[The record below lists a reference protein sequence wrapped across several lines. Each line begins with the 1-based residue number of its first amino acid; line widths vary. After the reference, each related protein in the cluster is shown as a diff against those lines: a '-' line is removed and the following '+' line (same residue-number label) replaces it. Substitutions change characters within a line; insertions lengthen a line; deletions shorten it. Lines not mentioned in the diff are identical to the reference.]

1 MGYFDDPKHRAQW
14 EKELSELRKEK
25 ARINAG
31 LPPVSEQTERAVNKN
46 IEKSALESDISFEK
60 TADSSFE
67 ETTFY
72 RSDERETER
81 SQPERRESE
90 YGTYRERIT
99 FQELLRAEN
108 MEAPVKLTQKPRELE
123 RQKEVSHEL

>member
-31 LPPVSEQTERAVNKN
+31 LPPVSEQTERAVSKN
-46 IEKSALESDISFEK
+46 IEKSAPESDISFEE
-60 TADSSFE
+60 TADKALE

-72 RSDERETER
+72 RETKR
-81 SQPERRESE
+81 SQPEMRESE

-108 MEAPVKLTQKPRELE
+108 MEAPVKLTQKPREIE

>member
-14 EKELSELRKEK
+14 EKELSELRREK

-31 LPPVSEQTERAVNKN
+31 LPPISEQTERAVSKN
-46 IEKSALESDISFEK
+46 IEKSAPESDISFEE
-60 TADSSFE
+60 TADKAFE

-72 RSDERETER
+72 RETKR
-81 SQPERRESE
+81 SQPARRESE

-108 MEAPVKLTQKPRELE
+108 MEAPVKLTQKPREIE

>member
-14 EKELSELRKEK
+14 EKELSELRREK

-31 LPPVSEQTERAVNKN
+31 LPPVSEQTERAVSKN
-46 IEKSALESDISFEK
+46 IEKSAPESDISFEE
-60 TADSSFE
+60 TADKAFE

-72 RSDERETER
+72 RETKR
-81 SQPERRESE
+81 SQPERRENE

-108 MEAPVKLTQKPRELE
+108 MEAPVKLTQKPREIE

>member
-14 EKELSELRKEK
+14 EKELSELRREK

-31 LPPVSEQTERAVNKN
+31 LPPVSEQTERAVSKN
-46 IEKSALESDISFEK
+46 IEKSAPESDISFEE
-60 TADSSFE
+60 TADNSFE

-72 RSDERETER
+72 RETER
-81 SQPERRESE
+81 SQPARRERE

>member
-1 MGYFDDPKHRAQW
+1 MGYFDDPKHKAQW

-31 LPPVSEQTERAVNKN
+31 LPPVSEQTERAVSKN
-46 IEKSALESDISFEK
+46 IEKSAPESDISFEK

-72 RSDERETER
+72 RETER

>member
-1 MGYFDDPKHRAQW
+1 MGYFDDPKHKAQW

-31 LPPVSEQTERAVNKN
+31 LPPVSEQTERAVSKN
-46 IEKSALESDISFEK
+46 IEKSAPKSDISFEK

>member
-31 LPPVSEQTERAVNKN
+31 LPPVSEQTERAVSKN
-46 IEKSALESDISFEK
+46 IEKSAPESDISFDE
-60 TADSSFE
+60 TADKAFE

-72 RSDERETER
+72 RETER
-81 SQPERRESE
+81 SQPERRERE

>member
-31 LPPVSEQTERAVNKN
+31 LPPVSEQTERAVSKN
-46 IEKSALESDISFEK
+46 IEKSAPESDISFEE
-60 TADSSFE
+60 TADKAFE

-72 RSDERETER
+72 RETKR
-81 SQPERRESE
+81 SQPERRENE

-108 MEAPVKLTQKPRELE
+108 MEAPVKLTQKPREIE

>member
-14 EKELSELRKEK
+14 EKELSELRREK

-31 LPPVSEQTERAVNKN
+31 LPPVSEQTERAVSKN
-46 IEKSALESDISFEK
+46 IEKSAPESDISFEE
-60 TADSSFE
+60 TADKALE

-72 RSDERETER
+72 RETKR
-81 SQPERRESE
+81 SQPARRESE

-108 MEAPVKLTQKPRELE
+108 MEAPVKLTQKPREIE

>member
-14 EKELSELRKEK
+14 EKELSELRREK

-31 LPPVSEQTERAVNKN
+31 LPPVSEQAERAVSKN
-46 IEKSALESDISFEK
+46 IEKSAPESDISFEE
-60 TADSSFE
+60 TADKALE

-72 RSDERETER
+72 RETKR

-108 MEAPVKLTQKPRELE
+108 MEAPVKLTQKPREIE